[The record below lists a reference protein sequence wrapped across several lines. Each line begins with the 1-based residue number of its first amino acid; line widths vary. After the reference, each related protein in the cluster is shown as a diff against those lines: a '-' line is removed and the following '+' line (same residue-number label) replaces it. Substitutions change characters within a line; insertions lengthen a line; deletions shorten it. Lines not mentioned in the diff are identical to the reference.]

1 MSSSTNRL
9 TAQDVPFY
17 MREMLELDSPDVDEN
32 HESTSLPSL
41 RGSVIA
47 KVTRHKNTTES
58 QKRVAEPKIQTNAE
72 HTACLST
79 AIATPPRPSK
89 EAPSVQ
95 CSGCHCLR
103 PITDFITNHTI
114 YKSCTNCRTKSAS
127 FYLEHKDDIN
137 ANKYSSID
145 VFQCGCGSRVK
156 MYCKR
161 QHMKSERHKNW
172 EMLSRSESR
181 VQSTER
187 EGPRSKLPDLSAA

>member
-17 MREMLELDSPDVDEN
+17 MREMLELDSSDPDEN
-32 HESTSLPSL
+32 HESPSLPSL
-41 RGSVIA
+41 REFSSAGSVMQVST
-47 KVTRHKNTTES
+47 KVTKES
-58 QKRVAEPKIQTNAE
+58 QNRVAHPKVRVDKTNAE

-103 PITDFITNHTI
+103 PIADFLTNHTI
-114 YKSCTNCRTKSAS
+114 YKSCTNCRAKSAS

-187 EGPRSKLPDLSAA
+187 EG